1 MGLRAIGLCDE
12 QSAAVNIAIVPQLQH
27 AKANNCYDALTI
39 TVTKILRAI
48 KLAVQKKVT
57 KRTQGW
63 QRWIEH

>member
-27 AKANNCYDALTI
+27 AKANNCYDGLTI

-48 KLAVQKKVT
+48 KLAVQKK
-57 KRTQGW
+57 
-63 QRWIEH
+63 